1 MHPHISITELWVY
14 PVKSLAG
21 VALTRAKVTP
31 EGIEGDRRWMIVD
44 QDKRFITQRTLP
56 RLATLRPTFNDGA
69 LRLTNEQG
77 HSITVAQ
84 PKNNAHPI
92 QIWRD
97 TCWATPADSATNRWL
112 TQAAGSDAALTLV
125 HFDLARQRALDE
137 VRFGSNTTMFADA
150 APYLITNQA
159 SLDALNEQ
167 LILRGAEAVDMRR
180 FRANIVMSGAQAFT
194 EHAMLSVHSDTGV
207 SLRLVD
213 HCQRCSVITVDQTR
227 GIASHNASLLKQLAQ
242 LNSMPEKPKAP
253 AFGVNSVLE
262 RGSGLVLTIG
272 ERLITGGSKES
283 KSRALL

>member
-1 MHPHISITELWVY
+1 MYTSIAELWVY

-31 EGIEGDRRWMIVD
+31 EGIAGDRQWMVVD
-44 QDKRFITQRTLP
+44 QDNRFITQRKLP

-69 LRLTNEQG
+69 LCLTNEQG
-77 HSITVAQ
+77 HSITVAP
-84 PKNNAHPI
+84 PKNDAQPV

-112 TQAAGSDAALTLV
+112 TQAAGSDVALTLV
-125 HFDLARQRALDE
+125 HFDLSRQRALDG
-137 VRFGSNTTMFADA
+137 VRFGSYTTLFADA
-150 APYLITNQA
+150 APYLIANQA

-167 LILRGAEAVDMRR
+167 LSMRGTQAVDMRR
-180 FRANIVMSGAQAFT
+180 FRPNIVISGAQAFA
-194 EHAMLSVHSDTGV
+194 EHTMLNARSEKGV

-213 HCQRCSVITVDQTR
+213 HCQRCSVITVDQMR
-227 GIASHNASLLKQLAQ
+227 GIASHDASLLQQLAQ

-262 RGSGLVLTIG
+262 HGSGSMLSIG
-272 ERLITGGSKES
+272 ERLH
-283 KSRALL
+283 AC